1 MVAVSD
7 NRPGFMPP
15 TTLLAVALAL
25 FVLAV
30 LRSTVK
36 IVPQSENWL
45 VERLG
50 KYHRKMEAGLHL
62 LIPFFE
68 SVRYRVLIQE
78 RQLPPKPI
86 NAITL
91 DNVTISISLAVLYRI
106 ADASKTMYRISN
118 VDDAI
123 ITIVNGTVRSV
134 IGKTDLDGVQSNRR
148 NLSTEIE
155 EELKSVSDE
164 WGIVLTRIEILEVD
178 VDQDTRQA
186 MQLQLNAER
195 NRRALVREAEGK
207 KQATELDAEAQLYAA
222 QKRAEAMKITADAEA
237 YAVSVV
243 AQAISSGGSSAV
255 DFEIRKLQAS
265 AVQDLSKGSNSK
277 LVLIP
282 SDVLNALNGAL
293 DRVIPTS

>member
-1 MVAVSD
+1 MDYFPSSTFVI
-7 NRPGFMPP
+7 
-15 TTLLAVALAL
+15 VALAL
-25 FVLAV
+25 LIIVMI
-30 LRSTVK
+30 RGSVK

-68 SVRYRVLIQE
+68 TVRYKVPIQE

-91 DNVTISISLAVLYRI
+91 DNVTISVSLAVLYRI

-148 NLSTEIE
+148 HLSIEIE
-155 EELKSVSDE
+155 EELKTVSEE
-164 WGIVLTRIEILEVD
+164 WGIVLTRVEILEVD

-207 KQATELDAEAQLYAA
+207 KQATELDADAQLYAA
-222 QKRAEAMKITADAEA
+222 QKKAEAMKITADAEA
-237 YAVSVV
+237 YSVSVV
-243 AQAISSGGSSAV
+243 AQAISAGGSSAV
-255 DFEIRKLQAS
+255 DFEIRKLQAN
-265 AVQDLSKGSNSK
+265 AVQELSKGSNAK

-282 SDVLNALNGAL
+282 SDVMNALNGAL
-293 DRVIPTS
+293 GGALERLANRS

>member
-1 MVAVSD
+1 MEILTASTIV
-7 NRPGFMPP
+7 
-15 TTLLAVALAL
+15 TLVLAL
-25 FVLAV
+25 LIVVTIRGA
-30 LRSTVK
+30 VK

-68 SVRYRVLIQE
+68 TVRYKVPIQE
-78 RQLPPKPI
+78 RQLPPRPI

-148 NLSTEIE
+148 HLSIEIE
-155 EELKSVSDE
+155 EELKTVSEE
-164 WGIVLTRIEILEVD
+164 WGIVLTRVEILEVD

-195 NRRALVREAEGK
+195 NRRAVVREAEGR
-207 KQATELDAEAQLYAA
+207 KQATELDADAQLYAA
-222 QKRAEAMKITADAEA
+222 QRQAEAKKLTADAEA
-237 YAVSVV
+237 YAVGVV
-243 AQAISSGGSSAV
+243 AQAITAGGSSAV
-255 DFEIRKLQAS
+255 DFEIRKLQAQ
-265 AVQDLSKGSNSK
+265 AVQELSKGSNSK
-277 LVLIP
+277 LVLVP
-282 SDVLNALNGAL
+282 TDVLDGLNGAL
-293 DRVIPTS
+293 GRLAGRL

>member
-1 MVAVSD
+1 MLT
-7 NRPGFMPP
+7 P
-15 TTLLAVALAL
+15 TTLVTVVIALL
-25 FVLAV
+25 IVV
-30 LRSTVK
+30 TIRSAVK

-62 LIPFFE
+62 LVPFFE
-68 SVRYRVLIQE
+68 TVRYKVPIQE

-91 DNVTISISLAVLYRI
+91 DNVTISVSLAVLYRI

-148 NLSTEIE
+148 QLSIEIE
-155 EELKSVSDE
+155 DELKTVSDE
-164 WGIVLTRIEILEVD
+164 WGIVLTRVEILEVD

-207 KQATELDAEAQLYAA
+207 KQATELDADAQLYAA
-222 QKRAEAMKITADAEA
+222 QRQAEAKKLTAEAEA

-243 AQAISSGGSSAV
+243 AQAISGGGSSAV
-255 DFEIRKLQAS
+255 DFEIRKLQAQ
-265 AVQDLSKGSNSK
+265 AVQELSKGSNSK
-277 LVLIP
+277 IVLVP
-282 SDVLNALNGAL
+282 TDVLDGLNGAL
-293 DRVIPTS
+293 GRWAGKL